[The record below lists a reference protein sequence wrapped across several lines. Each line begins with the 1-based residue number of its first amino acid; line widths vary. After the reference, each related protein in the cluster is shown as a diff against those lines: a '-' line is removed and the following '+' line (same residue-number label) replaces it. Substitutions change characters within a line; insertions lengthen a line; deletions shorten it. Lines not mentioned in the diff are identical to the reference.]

1 MTISGDCSIAGLGL
15 SLTDRQTLISNINV
29 IFHAAATIK
38 FDENLKLAVD
48 INVHG
53 TKDIIQLGKEM
64 TQLKVNIKSLTFI
77 RYLHVSCFLSF
88 SSYFF
93 LLHSKVFKVNYNI
106 NATSISYF
114 FSSSSFSLLS
124 VSFMYQRHT
133 QIVISIRWRRNFTI
147 TQSDMIIWIIS
158 FQNWTHV
165 QLKK

>member
-114 FSSSSFSLLS
+114 FFPPPPSPCLVFHSCINGILKLSSRYGGGEILRLLN
-124 VSFMYQRHT
+124 R
-133 QIVISIRWRRNFTI
+133 I
-147 TQSDMIIWIIS
+147 
-158 FQNWTHV
+158 
-165 QLKK
+165 